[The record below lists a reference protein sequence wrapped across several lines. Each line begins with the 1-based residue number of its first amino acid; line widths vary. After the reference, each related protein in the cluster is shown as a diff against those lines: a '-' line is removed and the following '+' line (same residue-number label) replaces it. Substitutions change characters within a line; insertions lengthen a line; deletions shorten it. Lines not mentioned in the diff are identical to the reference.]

1 MIHTSYIPFAEFS
14 KLIENDSVDEY
25 IEYGGTL
32 TKSPYKTLQA
42 SEEYQNTAIVGNI
55 LHSLEKS
62 EDARRYGAA
71 ITELYEQNEL
81 KSVLNKMINKFSYYT
96 TVKAVNKCFKSAPLY
111 STIHNIQEPSYVSLI
126 NTEEA
131 NQATKNALGIKDLD
145 EMQTSL
151 SKRHLDE
158 LKNYLLELEL
168 FLEIP
173 SYISLNSGERSEDLE
188 IFMQPGMIY
197 AHSTALIK
205 NLADDSMWKDTCGI
219 ADRNLFILRA
229 DHFVKGILLENIIL
243 AETYKTFQ
251 KIDPDR
257 YYVSQLSIT
266 LRNNNQHVEA
276 DMILVDKQK
285 GESYLFEVKYSNQIV
300 IDQTKHLRNTDFL
313 EYIDENFGK
322 VKSRLVLYTGASSK
336 QNDVL
341 YLNAATYLKRL
352 SIVSNTPR
360 PEIKQLLNENCNT
373 SKPNLKTT
381 SRKKPRKL

>member
-1 MIHTSYIPFAEFS
+1 
-14 KLIENDSVDEY
+14 
-25 IEYGGTL
+25 
-32 TKSPYKTLQA
+32 
-42 SEEYQNTAIVGNI
+42 
-55 LHSLEKS
+55 
-62 EDARRYGAA
+62 
-71 ITELYEQNEL
+71 
-81 KSVLNKMINKFSYYT
+81 
-96 TVKAVNKCFKSAPLY
+96 
-111 STIHNIQEPSYVSLI
+111 
-126 NTEEA
+126 
-131 NQATKNALGIKDLD
+131 
-145 EMQTSL
+145 
-151 SKRHLDE
+151 
-158 LKNYLLELEL
+158 
-168 FLEIP
+168 
-173 SYISLNSGERSEDLE
+173 
-188 IFMQPGMIY
+188 MQPGMIY

-205 NLADDSMWKDTCGI
+205 NLADDSMWKDICGI